1 MKKLLNRLFL
11 FVFFLFFAQ
20 AGNAQCYVRMEDA
33 SGFNTDP
40 YQDTLEAVAAKLC
53 AIFDSTG
60 FPGQFKVY
68 DFGFYLHQEST
79 NGGYPEP
86 FAQKI
91 AEVQGLSP
99 YYLLFGKQTDKG
111 GVYTRFWVD
120 LVLPDTGKFSCLTN
134 IQRQIIH
141 ESIKGAVNSDY
152 NKNNRLSFY
161 YYSAEIAGLDTLGKR
176 LIKVFECCF
185 ARSVDC
191 YACLSINESVDLLR
205 DQHGVNISTN
215 EIYQLFGN
223 SCFQENTFCD
233 YLITNSEFNRQENPF
248 IRKSNFIKLAAEF
261 GCPTS
266 VDVPDLVSYD
276 LSNSSMSEE
285 PKWGQLGTWQD
296 IVNEINSLNFIGLT
310 LLQQVKLI
318 ANHFECN
325 VFYTR
330 NNEGRIVYDYS
341 RSHFCVVS
349 RYVYSTTYGWI
360 DFHHVFKIF
369 EWGVEQMESGN
380 LSLIQAANIA
390 QITGYEGEMYQY
402 LKGNESGFSYEDL
415 CSNHVGAMLFLNNY
429 NIMKNSEN
437 TWAGQVSIACS
448 NLNFIAPKDAP
459 NYEYIPYILDGN
471 LPKNL
476 SQNSCLTG
484 DELKNKHRESFSKK
498 RLQTQLN
505 TISVHEEFPD

>member
-1 MKKLLNRLFL
+1 MEWPCRSVNAIAMKKLFNRLFL

-20 AGNAQCYVRMEDA
+20 AGNAQCYVRMEDG

-68 DFGFYLHQEST
+68 DFGFYLHQEIT

-248 IRKSNFIKLAAEF
+248 IRKSNFIKLAAEWVH
-261 GCPTS
+261 S
-266 VDVPDLVSYD
+266 K
-276 LSNSSMSEE
+276 LS
-285 PKWGQLGTWQD
+285 
-296 IVNEINSLNFIGLT
+296 
-310 LLQQVKLI
+310 
-318 ANHFECN
+318 
-325 VFYTR
+325 R
-330 NNEGRIVYDYS
+330 NCI
-341 RSHFCVVS
+341 
-349 RYVYSTTYGWI
+349 I
-360 DFHHVFKIF
+360 
-369 EWGVEQMESGN
+369 
-380 LSLIQAANIA
+380 
-390 QITGYEGEMYQY
+390 
-402 LKGNESGFSYEDL
+402 
-415 CSNHVGAMLFLNNY
+415 
-429 NIMKNSEN
+429 
-437 TWAGQVSIACS
+437 
-448 NLNFIAPKDAP
+448 
-459 NYEYIPYILDGN
+459 
-471 LPKNL
+471 
-476 SQNSCLTG
+476 
-484 DELKNKHRESFSKK
+484 
-498 RLQTQLN
+498 
-505 TISVHEEFPD
+505 